1 MRISMILIRFMILIT
16 GLSLFFFGCS
26 KNKVE
31 ELKKELSFSIPIGS
45 GVEEIGVLKSDS
57 GLFSGPGS
65 VIFKNGFFYVV
76 DTVNQKLLK
85 VTKPGDVILVIS
97 RGTRKE
103 NEKENV
109 LRTKQRKYFEF
120 NNIGKVAVDNENNI
134 YIENKFIEKLPEKT
148 EIDIFSTESI
158 LEQEK
163 HEIYVSYILKFDRLG
178 NFMYKIGKNG
188 INSDPFFYIY
198 KTDVDDDGNLIV
210 LTVDEE
216 WKTWDYYK
224 FDSEGNQLFY
234 DHISSEEIFD
244 VKSMEDTTFFIMDT
258 MLVCS
263 TGHLIYWISLYD
275 TTYDTEDLINEEEL
289 WGEEIEIED
298 IEKLKDKEDKIK
310 QNYRRDLLYYKL
322 LYYDIESG
330 EIDRSY
336 KWENRSGN
344 QPGVTEE
351 FLGIDGKTNGFLWRY
366 VNSTKAIIS
375 ILRPNGTLI
384 ARRSFIFED
393 DGIWTN
399 LNVAV
404 DGSISALKIDDKSL
418 HFYRWRSDRLMYNKR
433 EQVTVRE
440 FVEDKI
446 DKFKNANR

>member
-1 MRISMILIRFMILIT
+1 LRISMILIRFMISIT

-85 VTKPGDVILVIS
+85 ITKPGDVILVIS

-224 FDSEGNQLFY
+224 FDPEGNQLFY

-275 TTYDTEDLINEEEL
+275 TTYDTEDIINEEEL

>member
-31 ELKKELSFSIPIGS
+31 ELKKERSFSIPIGS

-85 VTKPGDVILVIS
+85 ITKPGDVILVIS

-198 KTDVDDDGNLIV
+198 KTD
-210 LTVDEE
+210 
-216 WKTWDYYK
+216 
-224 FDSEGNQLFY
+224 
-234 DHISSEEIFD
+234 
-244 VKSMEDTTFFIMDT
+244 
-258 MLVCS
+258 
-263 TGHLIYWISLYD
+263 
-275 TTYDTEDLINEEEL
+275 
-289 WGEEIEIED
+289 
-298 IEKLKDKEDKIK
+298 
-310 QNYRRDLLYYKL
+310 
-322 LYYDIESG
+322 
-330 EIDRSY
+330 
-336 KWENRSGN
+336 
-344 QPGVTEE
+344 
-351 FLGIDGKTNGFLWRY
+351 
-366 VNSTKAIIS
+366 
-375 ILRPNGTLI
+375 
-384 ARRSFIFED
+384 
-393 DGIWTN
+393 
-399 LNVAV
+399 
-404 DGSISALKIDDKSL
+404 
-418 HFYRWRSDRLMYNKR
+418 
-433 EQVTVRE
+433 
-440 FVEDKI
+440 
-446 DKFKNANR
+446 

>member
-31 ELKKELSFSIPIGS
+31 ELKKERSFSIPIGS

-275 TTYDTEDLINEEEL
+275 TTYDTEDLIKEEEL

-298 IEKLKDKEDKIK
+298 IEQLKDKEDKIK

-336 KWENRSGN
+336 KWENRSEN

-393 DGIWTN
+393 DGIWIN
-399 LNVAV
+399 LNVAL

-418 HFYRWRSDRLMYNKR
+418 HFYRWRSDRLMYSKR
-433 EQVTVRE
+433 EQVTVKE
-440 FVEDKI
+440 FVMDKV

>member
-76 DTVNQKLLK
+76 DTINQKLLK

>member
-31 ELKKELSFSIPIGS
+31 ELKKERSFSIPIGS

-158 LEQEK
+158 MEQEK

-275 TTYDTEDLINEEEL
+275 TTYDTEDLIKEEEL

-322 LYYDIESG
+322 LFYDIESG

-433 EQVTVRE
+433 EQVTVKE

>member
-1 MRISMILIRFMILIT
+1 MILIT
-16 GLSLFFFGCS
+16 GLSLVFYGCS

-31 ELKKELSFSIPIGS
+31 ELKKERSFSIPIGS

-275 TTYDTEDLINEEEL
+275 TTYDTEDLIKEEEL

-298 IEKLKDKEDKIK
+298 IEQLKDKEDKIK

-336 KWENRSGN
+336 KWENRSEN

-433 EQVTVRE
+433 EQVTVKE

>member
-16 GLSLFFFGCS
+16 GLSLVFYGCS

-31 ELKKELSFSIPIGS
+31 ELKKERSFSIPIGS
-45 GVEEIGVLKSDS
+45 GVEEIGVLKDDS

-85 VTKPGDVILVIS
+85 ITKPGDVILVIS

-103 NEKENV
+103 NEEENV

-120 NNIGKVAVDNENNI
+120 NNIGNVAVDNENNI
-134 YIENKFIEKLPEKT
+134 YIEDKFIEKLPEKT

-188 INSDPFFYIY
+188 IDSDPFFYIY

-224 FDSEGNQLFY
+224 FDSEGNQLFN

-244 VKSMEDTTFFIMDT
+244 VESMEDTTFFIMDT
-258 MLVCS
+258 MLVSS

-275 TTYDTEDLINEEEL
+275 TTYDTEDIIKEEEL
-289 WGEEIEIED
+289 WGEEIEIKD
-298 IEKLKDKEDKIK
+298 IEKLKDREDKIK
-310 QNYRRDLLYYKL
+310 QNYSRDLLYYKL

-336 KWENRSGN
+336 KWENRTGN

-351 FLGIDGKTNGFLWRY
+351 FLGVDGKTNGFLWRY
-366 VNSTKAIIS
+366 LNSTKAIIS

-393 DGIWTN
+393 DGIWIN

-418 HFYRWRSDRLMYNKR
+418 HFYRWRSDRLMYSKR
-433 EQVTVRE
+433 EQVTVKE
-440 FVEDKI
+440 FVMDKI

>member
-31 ELKKELSFSIPIGS
+31 ELKKERSFSIPIGS

-158 LEQEK
+158 MEQEK

-275 TTYDTEDLINEEEL
+275 TTYDTEDLIKEEEL

-336 KWENRSGN
+336 KWENRSGD

-433 EQVTVRE
+433 EQVTVKE

>member
-31 ELKKELSFSIPIGS
+31 ELKKERSFSIPIGS

-85 VTKPGDVILVIS
+85 ITKPGDVILVIS

-275 TTYDTEDLINEEEL
+275 TTYDTEDLIKEEEL

-336 KWENRSGN
+336 KWENRSEN

-433 EQVTVRE
+433 EQVTVKE

>member
-1 MRISMILIRFMILIT
+1 M
-16 GLSLFFFGCS
+16 
-26 KNKVE
+26 K
-31 ELKKELSFSIPIGS
+31 
-45 GVEEIGVLKSDS
+45 
-57 GLFSGPGS
+57 
-65 VIFKNGFFYVV
+65 
-76 DTVNQKLLK
+76 DT
-85 VTKPGDVILVIS
+85 
-97 RGTRKE
+97 
-103 NEKENV
+103 
-109 LRTKQRKYFEF
+109 
-120 NNIGKVAVDNENNI
+120 
-134 YIENKFIEKLPEKT
+134 
-148 EIDIFSTESI
+148 
-158 LEQEK
+158 
-163 HEIYVSYILKFDRLG
+163 
-178 NFMYKIGKNG
+178 
-188 INSDPFFYIY
+188 
-198 KTDVDDDGNLIV
+198 
-210 LTVDEE
+210 
-216 WKTWDYYK
+216 
-224 FDSEGNQLFY
+224 
-234 DHISSEEIFD
+234 
-244 VKSMEDTTFFIMDT
+244 
-258 MLVCS
+258 
-263 TGHLIYWISLYD
+263 
-275 TTYDTEDLINEEEL
+275 
-289 WGEEIEIED
+289 
-298 IEKLKDKEDKIK
+298 EDKIK

-336 KWENRSGN
+336 KWENRSEN

-433 EQVTVRE
+433 EQVTVKE

>member
-31 ELKKELSFSIPIGS
+31 ELKKERSFSIPIGS

-275 TTYDTEDLINEEEL
+275 TTYDTEDLIKEEEL

-298 IEKLKDKEDKIK
+298 IEQLKDKEDKIK

-336 KWENRSGN
+336 KWENRSEN

-433 EQVTVRE
+433 EQVTVKE